1 MERIGLSPG
10 AEIGGYTILAPLG
23 SGGMGTVYRAVD
35 GGGTPV
41 ALKLLHPH
49 IGADPSSRE
58 RLRREVLA
66 LQRLRHPGVAA
77 VLDAEADSTEAFL
90 VTELVPGADLAE
102 HVRLRG
108 PLDAAA
114 LHRLA
119 DGLRDALGAV
129 HAAGVVHRDLKPSN
143 VLVTPDGPVLIDFG
157 IAQSVDETRVTSTG
171 FVVGTPGYLAPEL
184 VDGAEPT
191 PATDWWGWAALL
203 AYAATGRAP
212 FGTRPLEAV
221 LVRTR
226 SGDADLAGLG
236 PVTAGAL
243 WDALAAD
250 PADRAEPDEV
260 VAALVEAERR
270 GEAYDADAAT
280 AALAAGPRGGGA
292 LRGGTAAGGTVALG
306 AVGAATVALAAGD
319 GTPTV
324 AQRAGTGP
332 LPAGAVA
339 ATGATAVLG
348 PDGTAVL
355 GTGEDGTAVLP
366 GASGGAPAQ
375 DGSTRAFAAP
385 APAPAPAPP
394 SVPPRSAAPPSWDA
408 TGENDRWA
416 TGESPTQAWDTRPYG
431 AGAPGPDGGAYDG
444 AASGD
449 HPGAWPGEWPE
460 GEDGPPPPPEPP
472 RRTGTLLALTL
483 LALTGAALRPGA
495 TLLALVPLVLLAR
508 TVGSVAQAVGRRR
521 ERVGARRSDAL
532 RAVASSPWHL
542 LRALVTLVPSLLV
555 ATSLVVILLGVGW
568 WLVGS
573 GAVEG
578 GPLRAAGDAP
588 APESVAT
595 LLVVAAA
602 AGLAAL
608 WWGPAARTT
617 RDGARWSL
625 GGVAPGRG
633 GATVV
638 VLLAL
643 FGAGALVAL
652 AVTGTLVDWAPFAA
666 PVLPVGA

>member
-10 AEIGGYTILAPLG
+10 AEVGGYTILAPLG

-102 HVRLRG
+102 HVRQRG
-108 PLDAAA
+108 PLDAGE

-119 DGLRDALGAV
+119 AGLRDALGAV

-250 PADRAEPDEV
+250 PTDRAQPDEV
-260 VAALVEAERR
+260 VEALAEAERR
-270 GEAYDADAAT
+270 GERYAPEVAA
-280 AALAAGPRGGGA
+280 AALAAGAPGGLPGRA
-292 LRGGTAAGGTVALG
+292 GTTAGGTVALG
-306 AVGAATVALAAGD
+306 AADA
-319 GTPTV
+319 TPTL
-324 AQRAGTGP
+324 AHAAAPHGTGP

-348 PDGTAVL
+348 P
-355 GTGEDGTAVLP
+355 EGTAVLP
-366 GASGGAPAQ
+366 APGSPAADAQ
-375 DGSTRAFAAP
+375 DGSTRALP
-385 APAPAPAPP
+385 APDVAPPP
-394 SVPPRSAAPPSWDA
+394 SVPPRSAAAPQPPTAPSWDV
-408 TGENDRWA
+408 TGEDDRWA
-416 TGESPTQAWDTRPYG
+416 TGESPTQPWDTRPYRA
-431 AGAPGPDGGAYDG
+431 AGHPDDEA
-444 AASGD
+444 
-449 HPGAWPGEWPE
+449 
-460 GEDGPPPPPEPP
+460 GEDGYADEDAAPPAAPEPP
-472 RRTGTLLALTL
+472 RRTGSLLALAL
-483 LALTGAALRPGA
+483 LVVTAAAFRPGA
-495 TLLALVPLVLLAR
+495 TLLVLVPLVLLAR
-508 TVGSVAQAVGRRR
+508 TVGSVAQALGRRR
-521 ERVGARRSDAL
+521 ERAGARRTDGL
-532 RAVASSPWHL
+532 LAVASSPWHL
-542 LRALVTLVPSLLV
+542 LRAVVTLVPSLLV
-555 ATSLVVILLGVGW
+555 AASLVVILLGVGW

-573 GAVEG
+573 GAVEA
-578 GPLRAAGDAP
+578 GPLRADGDAP
-588 APESVAT
+588 APGAVAV
-595 LLVVAAA
+595 LLAVAAA
-602 AGLAAL
+602 AGVAGL

-617 RDGARWSL
+617 RVGARWLL

-643 FGAGALVAL
+643 LGAGALAAL
-652 AVTGTLVDWAPFAA
+652 AATGTLVDWAPFAA
-666 PVLPVGA
+666 PTLPVGA

>member
-35 GGGTPV
+35 GGGTAV

-49 IGADPSSRE
+49 IGADPTSRE

-102 HVRLRG
+102 HVRQRG
-108 PLDAAA
+108 PLDATA

-119 DGLRDALGAV
+119 AGLSDALAAV

-203 AYAATGRAP
+203 AFAATGRAP

-250 PADRAEPDEV
+250 PADRAAPEEV
-260 VAALVEAERR
+260 VEALAEADRR
-270 GEAYDADAAT
+270 GERYSAE
-280 AALAAGPRGGGA
+280 
-292 LRGGTAAGGTVALG
+292 
-306 AVGAATVALAAGD
+306 AATVALALAAGGAGRM
-319 GTPTV
+319 GTPAGGTV
-324 AQRAGTGP
+324 AFGGADATAVTSP
-332 LPAGAVA
+332 PSVLPAGTA
-339 ATGATAVLG
+339 ATVVLGAGAGAGAAASAGAAAGATAVIRPG
-348 PDGTAVL
+348 DAGDGTAVL
-355 GTGEDGTAVLP
+355 DVDGTQVIRPDHAAPVGWPPTTGTGGTGGTGGTESAESTAVL
-366 GASGGAPAQ
+366 APAQ
-375 DGSTRAFAAP
+375 APTRDGATRAFR
-385 APAPAPAPP
+385 PP
-394 SVPPRSAAPPSWDA
+394 SVAPGDPASGDWAEPGDHDLDPGGWLPDEDAAPPAPVDP
-408 TGENDRWA
+408 
-416 TGESPTQAWDTRPYG
+416 PT
-431 AGAPGPDGGAYDG
+431 
-444 AASGD
+444 
-449 HPGAWPGEWPE
+449 
-460 GEDGPPPPPEPP
+460 
-472 RRTGTLLALTL
+472 RTVSLLAVVL
-483 LALTGAALRPGA
+483 LVVAGAALRPGW
-495 TLLALVPLVLLAR
+495 TLLLLLPGLLLAR
-508 TVGSVAQAVGRRR
+508 TVGSVADALFRRR
-521 ERVGARRSDAL
+521 ERVGARSSDTL
-532 RAVASSPWHL
+532 RAVATSPWHL
-542 LRALVTLVPSLLV
+542 LRALVTLLPSLLV
-555 ATSLVVILLGVGW
+555 AASVVVIVLGVGW

-573 GAVEG
+573 GALEA
-578 GPLRAAGDAP
+578 GPLRAADDAP
-588 APESVAT
+588 TPQAASV
-595 LLVVAAA
+595 LLAVAAA
-602 AGLAAL
+602 GGLAAL
-608 WWGPAARTT
+608 AWGPLSRTT
-617 RDGARWSL
+617 RTGARWL
-625 GGVAPGRG
+625 LAGVAPGRG

-638 VLLAL
+638 VVLAL
-643 FGAGALVAL
+643 AGVAVL
-652 AVTGTLVDWAPFAA
+652 AVLAATGTVVDWEPLPPPSLPAA
-666 PVLPVGA
+666 PGS

>member
-49 IGADPSSRE
+49 VGADPSSRE

-90 VTELVPGADLAE
+90 VTELVPGLDLAE
-102 HVRLRG
+102 HVRQRG

-114 LHRLA
+114 LHRVG

-250 PADRAEPDEV
+250 PADRATPDEV
-260 VAALVEAERR
+260 VAALAEAARR
-270 GEAYDADAAT
+270 GAAYDAEAAD
-280 AALAAGPRGGGA
+280 AALAAGSRGGA

-306 AVGAATVALAAGD
+306 AATVALGAAD
-319 GTPTV
+319 ATPTV
-324 AQRAGTGP
+324 AQPAGTGP
-332 LPAGAVA
+332 LPAGAAA

-355 GTGEDGTAVLP
+355 AAEQDGTAVLP
-366 GASGGAPAQ
+366 APGRPWDEPAQ
-375 DGSTRAFAAP
+375 DGSTRAFGAD
-385 APAPAPAPP
+385 APAPAPP
-394 SVPPRSAAPPSWDA
+394 SVPPRQAAPPSWDA
-408 TGENDRWA
+408 TGEDDRWA
-416 TGESPTQAWDTRPYG
+416 TGESPTRAWDTRPYA
-431 AGAPGPDGGAYDG
+431 AGGPGDDGGAYG
-444 AASGD
+444 AD
-449 HPGAWPGEWPE
+449 PGAPGAYPGGYPGEWPG
-460 GEDGPPPPPEPP
+460 GEDDGALPAPEPP
-472 RRTGTLLALTL
+472 RRTGTLLALAL
-483 LALTGAALRPGA
+483 LALAGAALRPGA
-495 TLLALVPLVLLAR
+495 TLLALVPVVLLAR
-508 TVGSVAQAVGRRR
+508 TVGSVADAVGRRR

-542 LRALVTLVPSLLV
+542 LRAFVTLLPSLLV
-555 ATSLVVILLGVGW
+555 AASLVVILLGVGW

-578 GPLRAAGDAP
+578 GPLRAVGDAP
-588 APESVAT
+588 APESVAA

-602 AGLAAL
+602 AGLAGL

-617 RDGARWSL
+617 RDGARWLL

-643 FGAGALVAL
+643 LGVGALVAL
-652 AVTGTLVDWAPFAA
+652 AATGALVDWAPFAEPA
-666 PVLPVGA
+666 LPVGA

>member
-1 MERIGLSPG
+1 MERIGLAPG

-49 IGADPSSRE
+49 VGADPSSRE

-90 VTELVPGADLAE
+90 VTELVPGPDLAE
-102 HVRLRG
+102 HVRQHG
-108 PLDAAA
+108 PLGAAA

-119 DGLRDALGAV
+119 DGLRDALDAV

-157 IAQSVDETRVTSTG
+157 IAQSVDETRVTSAG

-243 WDALAAD
+243 WDALAAE
-250 PADRAEPDEV
+250 PADRAEPDQV
-260 VAALVEAERR
+260 VAALAEAERR
-270 GEAYDADAAT
+270 GERYSPEAAT
-280 AALAAGPRGGGA
+280 EALTAVLGGGA
-292 LRGGTAAGGTVALG
+292 AGTPAGGTVAFGG
-306 AVGAATVALAAGD
+306 AD

-324 AQRAGTGP
+324 VQPAGTGP
-332 LPAGAVA
+332 VPPAVLPATGAA
-339 ATGATAVLG
+339 AGSTGATAVLG
-348 PDGTAVL
+348 PEATAVL
-355 GTGEDGTAVLP
+355 
-366 GASGGAPAQ
+366 APAAAPVR
-375 DGSTRAFAAP
+375 DGATRAFQ
-385 APAPAPAPP
+385 PP
-394 SVPPRSAAPPSWDA
+394 SVA
-408 TGENDRWA
+408 
-416 TGESPTQAWDTRPYG
+416 
-431 AGAPGPDGGAYDG
+431 
-444 AASGD
+444 
-449 HPGAWPGEWPE
+449 PGAWDAGDPTTPVAWDAGYGDQVGYGADDEGPE
-460 GEDGPPPPPEPP
+460 PAPEPP
-472 RRTGTLLALTL
+472 GRAGSLLALGLVTVAAAALLPGWTL
-483 LALTGAALRPGA
+483 LVLIPVL
-495 TLLALVPLVLLAR
+495 LLAR
-508 TVGSVAQAVGRRR
+508 TVGSVAESVARRR
-521 ERVGARRSDAL
+521 ERVGARRSDGL

-542 LRALVTLVPSLLV
+542 LRSLVTLVPSLLV
-555 ATSLVVILLGVGW
+555 AASAVVITLGVGW

-573 GAVEG
+573 GAVAR
-578 GPLRAAGDAP
+578 GPLHAADGAP
-588 APESVAT
+588 T
-595 LLVVAAA
+595 TAAA
-602 AGLAAL
+602 AVLIAVATVLGLCAV
-608 WWGPAARTT
+608 WWGPSARTT
-617 RDGARWSL
+617 RSGARRL
-625 GGVAPGRG
+625 LAGLAPGRG

-638 VLLAL
+638 VVLAL
-643 FGAGALVAL
+643 LGAGVLVAL
-652 AVTGTLVDWAPFAA
+652 AVGGTAVDWTPLPEPSLPAA
-666 PVLPVGA
+666 G

>member
-35 GGGTPV
+35 GGGTAV

-49 IGADPSSRE
+49 IGADPTSRE

-102 HVRLRG
+102 HVRQRG
-108 PLDAAA
+108 PLDAPA

-119 DGLRDALGAV
+119 AGLRDALDAV

-203 AYAATGRAP
+203 AFAATGRAP

-250 PADRAEPDEV
+250 PEDRADPEQV
-260 VAALVEAERR
+260 VDALAEAERR
-270 GEAYDADAAT
+270 GERYSAEAAT
-280 AALAAGPRGGGA
+280 TVLAGGA
-292 LRGGTAAGGTVALG
+292 ADHVGTPAGGTVAFG
-306 AVGAATVALAAGD
+306 GVDVTAVTSPPSVLPTAATVVSGAGGGAAGP
-319 GTPTV
+319 G
-324 AQRAGTGP
+324 AGDE
-332 LPAGAVA
+332 
-339 ATGATAVLG
+339 TAVLRTG
-348 PDGTAVL
+348 DGTAVL
-355 GTGEDGTAVLP
+355 APVPAPTHDGATRAFLPPTATP
-366 GASGGAPAQ
+366 GGGASGWAEPGDHDLDHGWLPDADA
-375 DGSTRAFAAP
+375 
-385 APAPAPAPP
+385 
-394 SVPPRSAAPPSWDA
+394 VPPEPVD
-408 TGENDRWA
+408 
-416 TGESPTQAWDTRPYG
+416 
-431 AGAPGPDGGAYDG
+431 
-444 AASGD
+444 
-449 HPGAWPGEWPE
+449 
-460 GEDGPPPPPEPP
+460 PP
-472 RRTGTLLALTL
+472 RRTASLLAVVVLVV
-483 LALTGAALRPGA
+483 AAAALRPGW
-495 TLLALVPLVLLAR
+495 TLLLLLPGLLLAR
-508 TVGSVAQAVGRRR
+508 TVGSVADALFRRR
-521 ERVGARRSDAL
+521 ERVGSRSTDGL
-532 RAVASSPWHL
+532 RAVATSPWHL
-542 LRALVTLVPSLLV
+542 LRALVTLLPSLLV
-555 ATSLVVILLGVGW
+555 AASVVVIVLGVGW

-573 GAVEG
+573 GAVAA
-578 GPLRAAGDAP
+578 GPLRAADGAP
-588 APESVAT
+588 TPEAASV
-595 LLVVAAA
+595 LLAVAAA
-602 AGLAAL
+602 GGLAAL
-608 WWGPAARTT
+608 AWGPLSRTT
-617 RDGARWSL
+617 RSGARWL
-625 GGVAPGRG
+625 LTGVAPGRG

-638 VLLAL
+638 VVLALAGVALLA
-643 FGAGALVAL
+643 VL
-652 AVTGTLVDWAPFAA
+652 AATGTAVDWEPLPEPSLPAA
-666 PVLPVGA
+666 PGS

>member
-35 GGGTPV
+35 GGGTAV

-49 IGADPSSRE
+49 IGADPTSRE

-119 DGLRDALGAV
+119 AGLRDALDAV

-203 AYAATGRAP
+203 AFAATGRAP

-250 PADRAEPDEV
+250 PEDRAGPEQV
-260 VAALVEAERR
+260 VEALAEAERR
-270 GEAYDADAAT
+270 GERYSAEAAT
-280 AALAAGPRGGGA
+280 LALAAGAAGVAGRV
-292 LRGGTAAGGTVALG
+292 GTPAGGTVVLGGADGGADAAAGPPPSVLPATVVLG
-306 AVGAATVALAAGD
+306 AADATA
-319 GTPTV
+319 
-324 AQRAGTGP
+324 
-332 LPAGAVA
+332 
-339 ATGATAVLG
+339 ATAVVRPGDATGVRDVDGTQVIRPDRAASPGG
-348 PDGTAVL
+348 PPTDGTAVL
-355 GTGEDGTAVLP
+355 APAQAPTHDGATRAFLP
-366 GASGGAPAQ
+366 PSVAPAAPGGGAPDDWARPG
-375 DGSTRAFAAP
+375 DHDLDPGGWLP
-385 APAPAPAPP
+385 DED
-394 SVPPRSAAPPSWDA
+394 AAPP
-408 TGENDRWA
+408 
-416 TGESPTQAWDTRPYG
+416 
-431 AGAPGPDGGAYDG
+431 APV
-444 AASGD
+444 
-449 HPGAWPGEWPE
+449 
-460 GEDGPPPPPEPP
+460 EPP
-472 RRTGTLLALTL
+472 RRT
-483 LALTGAALRPGA
+483 A
-495 TLLALVPLVLLAR
+495 TLLAVLLVVVAAAALWPGWTLVLLLPGLLLAR
-508 TVGSVAQAVGRRR
+508 TVGSVTDALFRRR
-521 ERVGARRSDAL
+521 ERVGARSTDAL

-542 LRALVTLVPSLLV
+542 LRALVTLLPSLLV
-555 ATSLVVILLGVGW
+555 AASVVVIALGVGW

-573 GAVEG
+573 GAVEA
-578 GPLRAAGDAP
+578 GPLRAEDGAP
-588 APESVAT
+588 TSQAASV
-595 LLVVAAA
+595 LLAVAAA
-602 AGLAAL
+602 GGLAAL
-608 WWGPAARTT
+608 AWGPLSRTT
-617 RDGARWSL
+617 RSGARWLLS
-625 GGVAPGRG
+625 GVAPGRG

-638 VLLAL
+638 VVLAL
-643 FGAGALVAL
+643 AGVAVIAVLAATGAV
-652 AVTGTLVDWAPFAA
+652 VDWEPLPEPSLPAA
-666 PVLPVGA
+666 PGS

>member
-35 GGGTPV
+35 GGGTAV

-90 VTELVPGADLAE
+90 VTELVPGHDLAE
-102 HVRLRG
+102 HVRVRG

-119 DGLRDALGAV
+119 AGLRDALEAV

-143 VLVTPDGPVLIDFG
+143 VLVTADGPVLIDFG
-157 IAQSVDETRVTSTG
+157 IAQAVDETRVTSAG

-184 VDGAEPT
+184 IDGAEPT

-203 AYAATGRAP
+203 AHAATGRAP

-226 SGDADLAGLG
+226 SGEADLAGLG

-260 VAALVEAERR
+260 VEALAEAERR
-270 GEAYDADAAT
+270 GERYSPEAAT
-280 AALAAGPRGGGA
+280 RALTAGAALAGGA
-292 LRGGTAAGGTVALG
+292 GAQAATRAGGTVAFG
-306 AVGAATVALAAGD
+306 AGDATPTLAHPAATGPVPPGMVAG
-319 GTPTV
+319 
-324 AQRAGTGP
+324 AGTGAMQV
-332 LPAGAVA
+332 LGADGTAISGADGTALAGADGTA
-339 ATGATAVLG
+339 LAGADGTALAG
-348 PDGTAVL
+348 ADGTAVL
-355 GTGEDGTAVLP
+355 
-366 GASGGAPAQ
+366 APPPTSAQ
-375 DGSTRAFAAP
+375 DGSTRAFL
-385 APAPAPAPP
+385 PP
-394 SVPPRSAAPPSWDA
+394 SVAPAGGSYDGHGDAPTQVWDA
-408 TGENDRWA
+408 RDTGGD
-416 TGESPTQAWDTRPYG
+416 AWE
-431 AGAPGPDGGAYDG
+431 A
-444 AASGD
+444 
-449 HPGAWPGEWPE
+449 
-460 GEDGPPPPPEPP
+460 GEDHAAGDAGPGVPTPGPP
-472 RRTGTLLALTL
+472 RRTGTVLALAVL
-483 LALTGAALRPGA
+483 VVAAAALYPGIV
-495 TLLALVPLVLLAR
+495 LLALVPLVLLAR
-508 TVGSVAQAVGRRR
+508 TVGSVSEALARRR
-521 ERVGARRSDAL
+521 ERVGARRSDGV

-542 LRALVTLVPSLLV
+542 VRALVTLLPSLLV
-555 ATSLVVILLGVGW
+555 AASVVVITLGVGW

-573 GAVEG
+573 GAIAA
-578 GPLRAAGDAP
+578 GPLRAEADEPTAT
-588 APESVAT
+588 AAAVLLAVAT
-595 LLVVAAA
+595 TG
-602 AGLAAL
+602 GLAAL
-608 WWGPAARTT
+608 WWGPLAGTT
-617 RDGARWSL
+617 RTGARRVL
-625 GGVAPGRG
+625 AVVAPGRG

-643 FGAGALVAL
+643 VGAAVLVAIAATGSSVDWTPFAEPSL
-652 AVTGTLVDWAPFAA
+652 PTGT
-666 PVLPVGA
+666 

>member
-10 AEIGGYTILAPLG
+10 AEVGGYTILAPLG

-35 GGGTPV
+35 GGGTAV

-49 IGADPSSRE
+49 VGADPSSRE

-90 VTELVPGADLAE
+90 VTELVPGHDLAE
-102 HVRLRG
+102 LVRLRG

-119 DGLRDALGAV
+119 DGLHDALAAV

-143 VLVTPDGPVLIDFG
+143 VLVTGDGPVLIDFG
-157 IAQSVDETRVTSTG
+157 IAQSVDETRVTSAG

-226 SGDADLAGLG
+226 SGEADLAGLG

-250 PADRAEPDEV
+250 PADRAEPQQV
-260 VAALVEAERR
+260 VDALAEAVRR
-270 GEAYDADAAT
+270 GEAYSTAAAT
-280 AALAAGPRGGGA
+280 QALAAGAAALHPRT
-292 LRGGTAAGGTVALG
+292 GTPAGGTVAFG
-306 AVGAATVALAAGD
+306 TPDGTATQVQPAATGPMPAA
-319 GTPTV
+319 
-324 AQRAGTGP
+324 
-332 LPAGAVA
+332 AGAVA
-339 ATGATAVLG
+339 GATAVLG
-348 PDGTAVL
+348 PEQTAVL
-355 GTGEDGTAVLP
+355 APAQG
-366 GASGGAPAQ
+366 PAQ
-375 DGSTRAFAAP
+375 DGSTRAFQ
-385 APAPAPAPP
+385 PP
-394 SVPPRSAAPPSWDA
+394 SVLPGSQQGPGDD
-408 TGENDRWA
+408 G
-416 TGESPTQAWDTRPYG
+416 PTQVWDTRSFP
-431 AGAPGPDGGAYDG
+431 P
-444 AASGD
+444 
-449 HPGAWPGEWPE
+449 PGEDDH
-460 GEDGPPPPPEPP
+460 DGHADDGRPGDEPAAPPEPP
-472 RRTGTLLALTL
+472 RRAGTVLAL
-483 LALTGAALRPGA
+483 ALVVVAAAALRPGIA
-495 TLLALVPLVLLAR
+495 LLVLLPLVLLAR
-508 TVGSVAQAVGRRR
+508 TVGSVAESLGRRR

-542 LRALVTLVPSLLV
+542 VRSLVTLLPSLLV
-555 ATSLVVILLGVGW
+555 AVSVLVIVLGVGW

-573 GAVEG
+573 GTLVA
-578 GPLRAAGDAP
+578 GPLVADGDAP
-588 APESVAT
+588 ADRAVSVLLAAAT
-595 LLVVAAA
+595 A

-608 WWGPAARTT
+608 WWGPFARTT
-617 RDGARWSL
+617 RTGARWTL

-643 FGAGALVAL
+643 LAAGVLVAL
-652 AVTGTLVDWAPFAA
+652 AVTGTGVDWTPLTE
-666 PVLPVGA
+666 PTLPVGS

>member
-90 VTELVPGADLAE
+90 VTELVPGLDLAE
-102 HVRLRG
+102 HVRQRG

-114 LHRLA
+114 LHGLA

-250 PADRAEPDEV
+250 PEDRARPDEV
-260 VAALVEAERR
+260 VAALAEAERR
-270 GEAYDADAAT
+270 GESYDA
-280 AALAAGPRGGGA
+280 GA
-292 LRGGTAAGGTVALG
+292 
-306 AVGAATVALAAGD
+306 
-319 GTPTV
+319 
-324 AQRAGTGP
+324 
-332 LPAGAVA
+332 
-339 ATGATAVLG
+339 
-348 PDGTAVL
+348 
-355 GTGEDGTAVLP
+355 
-366 GASGGAPAQ
+366 
-375 DGSTRAFAAP
+375 
-385 APAPAPAPP
+385 
-394 SVPPRSAAPPSWDA
+394 
-408 TGENDRWA
+408 
-416 TGESPTQAWDTRPYG
+416 
-431 AGAPGPDGGAYDG
+431 
-444 AASGD
+444 
-449 HPGAWPGEWPE
+449 
-460 GEDGPPPPPEPP
+460 
-472 RRTGTLLALTL
+472 
-483 LALTGAALRPGA
+483 
-495 TLLALVPLVLLAR
+495 
-508 TVGSVAQAVGRRR
+508 
-521 ERVGARRSDAL
+521 
-532 RAVASSPWHL
+532 
-542 LRALVTLVPSLLV
+542 
-555 ATSLVVILLGVGW
+555 
-568 WLVGS
+568 
-573 GAVEG
+573 
-578 GPLRAAGDAP
+578 
-588 APESVAT
+588 
-595 LLVVAAA
+595 
-602 AGLAAL
+602 
-608 WWGPAARTT
+608 
-617 RDGARWSL
+617 
-625 GGVAPGRG
+625 
-633 GATVV
+633 
-638 VLLAL
+638 
-643 FGAGALVAL
+643 
-652 AVTGTLVDWAPFAA
+652 
-666 PVLPVGA
+666 